1 MNDQTQ
7 ELQARIADLEA
18 QLYAIGARRLGQ
30 SIRPTAQADTEAP
43 LRCDVCGVECANP
56 WHFST
61 ETKRH
66 KHACDACWDRM
77 KIPGQVVELDH
88 TPAPQQEPV
97 AWRLHPFDY
106 GVGSKGVYVLTM
118 RPEQVEMWTRK
129 GWKVEPLYTAPDH
142 TENLNC
148 NSNQKRLATLWGYVK
163 QDLAHQPL
171 TDEQI
176 IEIANKT
183 QTAEPGTNGYIL
195 PISFARAIEQAHNIT
210 GDQQ

>member
-1 MNDQTQ
+1 MSQHQKALRLAD
-7 ELQARIADLEA
+7 ELMQAHKGHADEGPTSFSEAATELRTMQARIADLEA
-18 QLYAIGARRLGQ
+18 QLHAIGAISVKQ
-30 SIRPTAQADTEAP
+30 SIRPQAQ
-43 LRCDVCGVECANP
+43 L
-56 WHFST
+56 
-61 ETKRH
+61 
-66 KHACDACWDRM
+66 
-77 KIPGQVVELDH
+77 
-88 TPAPQQEPV
+88 PALQQEPV
-97 AWRLHPFDY
+97 AWRVHPFDY